1 MAQSVSDAQR
11 LDPYKNFKLRL
22 RDGGRTYSG
31 SVLTGLFPPPPR
43 SGGDPSTTHKSPGR
57 SKYDSIALER
67 GVTQDSSFG
76 AWGNQGSGQNKYPPI
91 QVNRGVTND
100 SSFSGWA
107 NSSSEHGKYSSIQL
121 NRGVTQVSGFSAWA
135 ANVWNYGGSSNAQ
148 ASPADFRKEIDLEFF
163 NGAGALVVKF
173 RMSGRTVFETQE
185 RPPFGSF
192 QHFLQTGGPISI
204 SDQLALIF
212 ETALGRLKP

>member
-1 MAQSVSDAQR
+1 MAQSASDAQR

-22 RDGGRTYSG
+22 WDGERTYSG
-31 SVLTGLFPPPPR
+31 SMLTGLFPPPPR
-43 SGGDPSTTHKSPGR
+43 SGGDPSTIHKSPGR
-57 SKYDSIALER
+57 SKYDSITLER
-67 GVTQDSSFG
+67 GITQDPSFS

-107 NSSSEHGKYSSIQL
+107 NSSSEHSKYQSLQL

-135 ANVWNYGGSSNAQ
+135 GNVWNYGGSSNEQ
-148 ASPADFRKEIDLEFF
+148 ASPANFSKEIDLEFY

-173 RMSGRTVFETQE
+173 RISGHTVFESQAT
-185 RPPFGSF
+185 PPLGSS
-192 QHFLQTGGPISI
+192 QHFLQTGGPVSI

-212 ETALGRLKP
+212 ETALGRLQP